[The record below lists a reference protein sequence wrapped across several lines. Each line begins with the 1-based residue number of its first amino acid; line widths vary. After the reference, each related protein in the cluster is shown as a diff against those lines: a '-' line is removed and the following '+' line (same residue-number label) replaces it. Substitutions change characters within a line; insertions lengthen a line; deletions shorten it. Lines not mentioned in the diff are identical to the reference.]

1 MNANRR
7 RTKLYALLDR
17 HWAAWV
23 ISGVGL
29 TLAGLSLW
37 YLIVLK
43 ALFIGSAPALGL
55 ISLVLKAIEVTLLA
69 GFSLVLV
76 YAGYWLASSPLEKR
90 RIWWAGLWTMI
101 GLTGIVAIVALVTAV
116 QIMQGQEISEPTL
129 VQEMLLAAG
138 GGGIAGLLI
147 GISTIRET
155 LNSEQVEQQRDTLIF
170 VNKLLRHNVLNG
182 MQVIQGNTG
191 ILEDHVEEEG
201 VEFLETT
208 EERTERIVNLINDVR
223 ALVDSVSGDR
233 PLKAI
238 PLRPTIER
246 EVEKAR
252 EAHPGATIDVGL
264 LPRTEVL
271 ADDLLDSVFEN
282 ILTNAVEHNDAET
295 PRVEITVEKKDEFV
309 TVRISDNGPG
319 LPQEDRE
326 ILFEPGIQSV
336 GSSGEGLGL
345 YLVDKLIAGY
355 GGQATFEDN
364 HPQGTVVAIDLR
376 IAD

>member
-1 MNANRR
+1 MTTNRR
-7 RTKLYALLDR
+7 ERIVYALLDR

-37 YLIVLK
+37 YLIVIK
-43 ALFIGSAPALGL
+43 ALFIGSASAL
-55 ISLVLKAIEVTLLA
+55 SLLTLLLKVIEVALLA
-69 GFSLVLV
+69 SFSLVLV
-76 YAGYWLASSPLEKR
+76 YAGYWLASSPFEKR

-116 QIMQGQEISEPTL
+116 QVMQGHEISEPTL
-129 VQEMLLAAG
+129 IQEMLLAAG

-147 GISTIRET
+147 GISTIKKT

-182 MQVIQGNTG
+182 MQVIQGNTD
-191 ILEDHVEEEG
+191 ILEDHVEDEG

-208 EERTERIVNLINDVR
+208 EERSERIVTLINDVR

-238 PLRPTIER
+238 PLRPAIER
-246 EVEKAR
+246 EVKKAR
-252 EAHPGATIDVGL
+252 AAHPEATIDVGL
-264 LPRTEVL
+264 LPKTVVL
-271 ADDLLDSVFEN
+271 ADDLLNSVFEN
-282 ILTNAVEHNDAET
+282 ILTNAVEHNDEET
-295 PRVEITVEKKDEFV
+295 PRVEITVEKKDKHV
-309 TVRISDNGPG
+309 TVRIADNGPG
-319 LPQEDRE
+319 LPPEDRDK
-326 ILFEPGIQSV
+326 LFEPGIQSV
-336 GSSGEGLGL
+336 RSTGEGLGL
-345 YLVDKLIAGY
+345 YLVDKLVARY

-364 HPQGTVVAIDLR
+364 HPQGTVVALDLR
-376 IAD
+376 IAE